1 MGGRGPQGPRA
12 VGEEVAPKGDR
23 EAHGAFISSLPQ
35 GREGREWAG
44 PQDRSPGPGHLGG
57 GSPCKDAWPGQAL
70 LPIKRVTLVPTLQ
83 RLTLGPGYGN
93 LGAT

>member
-44 PQDRSPGPGHLGG
+44 PQDRSLGPGHLGG